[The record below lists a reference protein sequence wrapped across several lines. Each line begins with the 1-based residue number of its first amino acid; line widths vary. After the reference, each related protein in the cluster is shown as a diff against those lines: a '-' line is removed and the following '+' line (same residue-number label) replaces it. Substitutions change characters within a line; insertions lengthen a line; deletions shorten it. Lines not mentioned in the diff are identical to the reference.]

1 MNFRTAGWIAALCG
15 ALVAC
20 AGNRPV
26 ERAAYDLHGI
36 DPTPGSRPPAMAL
49 RLELRTAA
57 RFDSTEIN
65 YRLLYD
71 TPMRL
76 RSFAESRWAAKAGLL
91 VGERLQAL
99 FGPAA
104 PGAKCVV
111 RVELGEFAQHFDSPT
126 KSRFVLEAQWSVNT
140 VAGERLLAG
149 VRSFSVDAASADAVG
164 GVKAA
169 AQATG
174 QLGVAIL
181 AGAHA
186 LAECK

>member
-1 MNFRTAGWIAALCG
+1 MKYRTTGLIAALCG
-15 ALVAC
+15 VLVAC

-26 ERAAYDLHGI
+26 ERAAYDLHGV
-36 DPTPGSRPPAMAL
+36 DPTPGARPPSMAI

-57 RFDSTEIN
+57 WFDTTDMN

-71 TPMRL
+71 APMRL
-76 RSFAESRWAAKAGLL
+76 RQFAESRWAAKAGLL

-99 FGPAA
+99 FGPVA
-104 PGAKCVV
+104 PGAKCIA
-111 RVELGEFAQHFDSPT
+111 RVELSEFAQHFDAPT
-126 KSRFVLEAQWSVNT
+126 KSRFVLDAQWSVSS
-140 VAGERLLAG
+140 AGGERLLAG
-149 VRSFSVDAASADAVG
+149 VRTFSVDAASADATG

-186 LAECK
+186 LSECK